1 VTTQS
6 EEARLEIKA
15 TAGTGR
21 ARTIDSVNL
30 RRGVS
35 GAALGLL
42 ALAAGA
48 IVLVALAGCG
58 ARSSIATVGGAAR
71 THAAPARVAAPV
83 TAATTASTS
92 GRAASAGTG
101 DASASTA
108 AATTATT
115 TPAPAAP
122 LAAIEALRPPIQ
134 QWPIPYGARRKREMA
149 EYSLRHYGEDTYL
162 LRSPKVIVEH
172 YTETAT
178 AQEAY
183 NTFAPDVPDGE
194 FHELPN
200 TCAHFLVE
208 PSGRIDEL
216 VPLTLRCRHT
226 VGLNWTAFGIE
237 HVGFSDQQILE
248 DRAQIRASLELTRW
262 LRCRFGIAL
271 RNVIGHNE
279 SLSSPY
285 HRERVPAFK
294 HQTHSDWN
302 HADMTRYRALLAR
315 LACPR

>member
-1 VTTQS
+1 VNFQ
-6 EEARLEIKA
+6 
-15 TAGTGR
+15 R
-21 ARTIDSVNL
+21 AI
-30 RRGVS
+30 
-35 GAALGLL
+35 
-42 ALAAGA
+42 AAGA
-48 IVLVALAGCG
+48 VLLVALAGCG
-58 ARSSIATVGGAAR
+58 AGSTGATGGGAA
-71 THAAPARVAAPV
+71 HAQTAPAQVVPPVAAAR
-83 TAATTASTS
+83 TANATS
-92 GRAASAGTG
+92 AASAN
-101 DASASTA
+101 AV
-108 AATTATT
+108 ATT
-115 TPAPAAP
+115 TNTNTTPASAAPP
-122 LAAIEALRPPIQ
+122 LAAIEALRPRIHR
-134 QWPIPYGARRKREMA
+134 WPIPFGTDRKREMA

-162 LRSPKVIVEH
+162 LRDPKVIVEH

-178 AQEAY
+178 AQAAY
-183 NTFAPDVPDGE
+183 NTFAPDVPDSE

-216 VPLTLRCRHT
+216 VALTVRCRHT

-237 HVGFSDQQILE
+237 HVGFSDLQILE
-248 DRAQIRASLELTRW
+248 DRAQMRASLELTRW
-262 LRCRFGIAL
+262 LRCRFGISL
-271 RNVIGHNE
+271 SNVIGHNE